1 MRANGTLYLRAE
13 ITPPDETGCWTVI
26 FPEINV
32 GSQGETLEIASKNAN
47 IALSL
52 CLESCVEAGTLKQAL
67 LECGVEPHR
76 IQQIEREVSR
86 GFVPPTFM
94 EATVACPA

>member
-1 MRANGTLYLRAE
+1 MHTNGTLYLRAE

-26 FPEINV
+26 FPEVNV

-52 CLESCVEAGTLKQAL
+52 WLESCNEAGQLKQAL
-67 LECGVEPHR
+67 LECGLDQDR
-76 IQQIEREVSR
+76 IQQIERDVTR
-86 GFVPPTFM
+86 GVVPPTFM
-94 EATVACPA
+94 EATAVCPA

>member
-1 MRANGTLYLRAE
+1 MLTHERLYLRTE

-26 FPEINV
+26 FPEVNV

-52 CLESCVEAGTLKQAL
+52 WLESCIEAGQLEQAL
-67 LECGVEPHR
+67 HECGLNQNR
-76 IQQIEREVSR
+76 IEQIERDVTQ
-86 GFVPPTFM
+86 GFVLPTFM
-94 EATVACPA
+94 EATAECPA

>member
-1 MRANGTLYLRAE
+1 MLTHERLYLRTE

-26 FPEINV
+26 FPEVNV

-52 CLESCVEAGTLKQAL
+52 WLESCIEAGQLEQAL
-67 LECGVEPHR
+67 QECGLNQNR
-76 IQQIEREVSR
+76 IEQIERDVTQ
-86 GFVPPTFM
+86 GFVPPTFTFM
-94 EATVACPA
+94 KATA

>member
-1 MRANGTLYLRAE
+1 MHTKGTLYLRSE
-13 ITPPDETGCWTVI
+13 ITPPDATGCWTVI

-52 CLESCVEAGTLKQAL
+52 WFESCIDAGTLEQAL
-67 LECGVEPHR
+67 QESGLEPDR
-76 IQQIEREVSR
+76 IQQIERELTS

-94 EATVACPA
+94 EATGTCLA